1 MKNKQGISLIVLIV
15 TIIVIIIL
23 AAVVILTLN
32 QNTNPIDSSRVAQLV
47 DNRSNINSAVSLYYG
62 KKMAETQG
70 TYDVKNI
77 FIGKNNSDEAI
88 TGITAL
94 VSSTGIGDRY
104 YTFNTNDNGTDQV
117 KALLNISL
125 PNITGATWYLDV
137 DTGLVYLVFDNK
149 DSVPNWMYTNSDKT
163 VLDSTLS
170 QFVRVKS
177 SDGSSIE
184 DVK

>member
-1 MKNKQGISLIVLIV
+1 MKNKQGISLIGLIV

-23 AAVVILTLN
+23 AAAVILTLN
-32 QNTNPIDSSRVAQLV
+32 NNNPIDSSRVAQLA
-47 DNRSNINSAVSLYYG
+47 DNRSSINSAINLYYG

>member
-1 MKNKQGISLIVLIV
+1 MKNKQGISLIGLIV

-23 AAVVILTLN
+23 AAAVILTLN
-32 QNTNPIDSSRVAQLV
+32 NNNPIDSSRVAQLA
-47 DNRSNINSAVSLYYG
+47 DNRSSINSAINLYYG

-94 VSSTGIGDRY
+94 VSSTAIGDRY